1 MDIASIV
8 QSQSASATAG
18 ARIAGDFNTFL
29 SLLTAQLRNQD
40 PLDPLDTDKFVSQLV
55 EFSSVE
61 QSIQTNQNLETLIA
75 LQSGAETTK
84 ALAFLGQTVA
94 FAGDRAVVQ
103 DGAAEWR
110 YAVPA
115 GASAVALTVTDSSGR
130 VVSQTAGSPVAG
142 EHAFV
147 FNDGAEGETY
157 RLSVAAIDR
166 SGANLAASKRSL
178 ATVTAVSFASGAP
191 LLATALG
198 DVAPQSVTRVI
209 ARS

>member
-29 SLLTAQLRNQD
+29 TLLTAQLRNQD

-61 QSIQTNQNLETLIA
+61 QSIQANQNLETLIA
-75 LQSGAETTK
+75 LQSGAETSR
-84 ALAFLGQTVA
+84 ALAFLGETIT
-94 FAGDRAVVQ
+94 FTGDRAVVQ
-103 DGAAEWR
+103 EGAAEWR
-110 YAVPA
+110 YAIPA
-115 GASAVALTVTDSSGR
+115 GASAVVLTVTDSSGR
-130 VVSQTAGSPVAG
+130 IVSEVAGSLVAG

-147 FNDGAEGETY
+147 FTDGAEGETY
-157 RLSVAAIDR
+157 RLSVAAVD
-166 SGANLAASKRSL
+166 SNGANLAATTRSL
-178 ATVTAVSFASGAP
+178 ASVTAVSFASGAP

-198 DVAPQSVTRVI
+198 DIAPQSVTRVI
-209 ARS
+209 ARK